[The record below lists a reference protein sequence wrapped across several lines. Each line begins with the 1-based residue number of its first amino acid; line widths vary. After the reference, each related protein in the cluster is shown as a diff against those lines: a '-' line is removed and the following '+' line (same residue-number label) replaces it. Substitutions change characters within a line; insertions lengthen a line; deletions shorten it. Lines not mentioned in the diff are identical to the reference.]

1 MKRIALLSSIPG
13 ATETSNGPLVAPDG
27 MVIVSDVA
35 LQLLIVTA
43 APFSS
48 TVLPPCVAP
57 KPVPAITTWLPT
69 DPVVAETP
77 VIAGAGDCAEPTETL
92 SNVAVANE
100 AVVRLLTA
108 KPTYTLAAMLTV

>member
-1 MKRIALLSSIPG
+1 MKPTALLSSIPG

-27 MVIVSDVA
+27 MVSVSDVA

-77 VIAGAGDCAEPTETL
+77 VIAGAGDCAEPTDRKSTRL
-92 SNVAVANE
+92 NSSHLVISYAVFCLKKKKN
-100 AVVRLLTA
+100 
-108 KPTYTLAAMLTV
+108 K